1 MSLALGPVTQLVTQ
15 NFYTVRNR
23 TLAWCHR
30 LTLSE
35 EASQV
40 INEITKFN
48 GRHIWPKPSGVRV
61 MYSDASAT
69 GYGGYM
75 VERGSLITNGQWSLE
90 EAKQSSTWRELRAVR
105 MVLESFQSKLKHE

>member
-15 NFYTVRNR
+15 NFYTVLNH

-40 INEITKFN
+40 IDFWLNEITKFN

-61 MYSDASAT
+61 VYSDASAT
-69 GYGGYM
+69 GHG
-75 VERGSLITNGQWSLE
+75 
-90 EAKQSSTWRELRAVR
+90 
-105 MVLESFQSKLKHE
+105 